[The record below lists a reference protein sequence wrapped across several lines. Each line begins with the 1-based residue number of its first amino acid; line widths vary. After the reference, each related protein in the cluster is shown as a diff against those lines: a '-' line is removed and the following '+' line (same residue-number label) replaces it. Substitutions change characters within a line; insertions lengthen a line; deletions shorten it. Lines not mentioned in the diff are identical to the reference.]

1 MSRKGEN
8 NCIRNGEDAVEN
20 FDTLDIESYKPYSL
34 IKAMNNLH
42 ISPKG
47 RKRAS
52 SFKKPK
58 THSPDHCGHFGE
70 MRPRTCS
77 MPTRNTFRKPG
88 LGLLGQAHHGLHLD
102 VETDLY
108 RLRTFSTTSKGLVI
122 NRGDSMRSTNSIYS
136 SGSEQFPLSA
146 SSRTS
151 STLSRESFGL
161 MQVVPFRVTVL
172 GASGVGKTAI
182 TQQFMTS
189 EYLGGFDTSIGK
201 YM

>member
-1 MSRKGEN
+1 MSRK
-8 NCIRNGEDAVEN
+8 DSDN
-20 FDTLDIESYKPYSL
+20 FIKIVDDTVATYETVDTDTRKPYSL
-34 IKAMNNLH
+34 IHGMNNLH
-42 ISPKG
+42 VSPIG

-58 THSPDHCGHFGE
+58 THSPEPFGHFGE

-88 LGLLGQAHHGLHLD
+88 LGLLNQGHHGLHLD

-108 RLRTFSTTSKGLVI
+108 RLRSFSTTSKGIVI
-122 NRGDSMRSTNSIYS
+122 NRGDSVRSRSTNSVYS
-136 SGSEQFPLSA
+136 SEGEQCPLSP

-151 STLSRESFGL
+151 STHSRESFGL
-161 MQVVPFRVTVL
+161 VPVIPFRVTVL
-172 GASGVGKTAI
+172 GAAGVGKTAI

-189 EYLGGFDTSIGK
+189 EYLGGFDTSIGE
-201 YM
+201 